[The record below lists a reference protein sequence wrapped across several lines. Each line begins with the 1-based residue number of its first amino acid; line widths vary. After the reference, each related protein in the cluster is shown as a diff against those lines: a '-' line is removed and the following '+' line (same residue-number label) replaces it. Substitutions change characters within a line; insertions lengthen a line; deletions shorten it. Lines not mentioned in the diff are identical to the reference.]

1 MSKETD
7 EIQKKTKEKRR
18 EIRLFISST
27 FRDMQEEREHITKV
41 VSPELVVLCRKRGV
55 TLTLI
60 DLRWGITS
68 DESILGQALELC
80 LREIDKARPHFIGII
95 AHKYGSIAE
104 SGACE
109 GQEIKKK
116 IDSWIKEG
124 LSYTAIEIE
133 HGVLSNPQL
142 NKYSYFYFRSRKL
155 TEGLSKNKDKNDFI
169 ETDPGLISKLDGLK
183 ARIMTD
189 NSPWHWDN
197 TEYGTIEELG
207 ESIKRDFTAMLDE
220 VYPESEAPTE
230 VERERFNHQAYADFM
245 LNNIYEPEE
254 IFIKEIKDISRL
266 ALTGP
271 QGIGKSALVSY
282 LVKQYREENKNA
294 FIFEHFVGVGSF
306 NAYGVIQRLYN
317 EINEKLK
324 SLGKPEK
331 NIPEKKDDKFFE
343 SIPDFIFSL
352 PDYKSSLIAIDALD
366 QLNEE
371 DQGLSWL
378 LHLPQSIGAIVSLKT
393 DTTAYG
399 NMQRLKDIYAIKEI
413 KPLSD
418 DSCEKILKDYLSK
431 KGKELTDLQV
441 KKVLSSESSRNPLYL
456 RLLLDELSVFGGL
469 KPKDIDQ
476 DKFMDGVIDAYL
488 KSKTLIDLYLKMIDR
503 VKTHHPCFNKVLP
516 ILTFSRSGLTQS
528 EILGISKISA
538 IDFLLLRYAFD
549 YHLSEKDGLFYFY
562 HTAFY
567 DACKNLFAPEG
578 IKARKSIA
586 DYFWNEKVDHRQV
599 YELPYQLKMVG
610 DKKRLKKYLGRA
622 GVFEEY
628 VKNGDSFEYGFFGLE
643 LSSYFRFTGSNCSE
657 IASLCRASVSKID
670 AEKISYLFHIGY
682 FLYYLG
688 CYKEAESLFKEVIEI
703 DKTLNPESLKTAE
716 YMNYLSDV
724 YFAQGRFNESE
735 SLLKSALEIAEKI
748 PDADGQDGVAA
759 ISNGL
764 ARNYAALGLSK
775 EAESFYRKSL
785 EIRKATLGENHFKFK
800 SSLIGLA
807 SFYKDQHRY
816 EEAESILKPFL
827 EVNNKSSGV
836 NIGDNNTLDSLVEAS
851 LNSALADIYRFQG
864 RHDEAEPLCKR
875 ALDIIE
881 KYGSNN
887 PLISFYLS
895 DLALNYTNQHRYD
908 EAELLFKRALD
919 IAEKTLGPEYPGIKL
934 VLDNFGLL
942 YKNWGKYD
950 KAESL
955 YKRAL
960 DIAEKTFGTD
970 DPRTADYLN
979 NLALLYDNWGF
990 YDKAEPI
997 YERLLEIRKKSPI
1010 TAEIHNN
1017 LYLNYLGD
1025 QNTSVDKKELFLKR
1039 ALKIR
1044 RKVLGSDD
1052 PDNLIFL
1059 NNLGRLYMDD
1069 MGKYDRAEPLFKKG
1083 LAICE
1088 KKDSEDFWMDY
1099 FLEDLA
1105 ILYSRWRKYNEALI
1119 YYKKLLNIRKNRY
1132 GLDDPRTIE
1141 INELTDV
1148 LNKKIKT
1155 EERGRGRKRFK
1166 KF

>member
-1 MSKETD
+1 
-7 EIQKKTKEKRR
+7 
-18 EIRLFISST
+18 
-27 FRDMQEEREHITKV
+27 
-41 VSPELVVLCRKRGV
+41 
-55 TLTLI
+55 
-60 DLRWGITS
+60 
-68 DESILGQALELC
+68 
-80 LREIDKARPHFIGII
+80 
-95 AHKYGSIAE
+95 
-104 SGACE
+104 
-109 GQEIKKK
+109 
-116 IDSWIKEG
+116 
-124 LSYTAIEIE
+124 
-133 HGVLSNPQL
+133 
-142 NKYSYFYFRSRKL
+142 
-155 TEGLSKNKDKNDFI
+155 
-169 ETDPGLISKLDGLK
+169 
-183 ARIMTD
+183 MTD

-254 IFIKEIKDISRL
+254 SFIKEIKDISRL
-266 ALTGP
+266 ALTGH

-306 NAYGVIQRLYN
+306 NAYGVIKRLYN

-366 QLNEE
+366 QLNED

-418 DSCEKILKDYLSK
+418 DACEKILKDYLSK

-586 DYFWNEKVDHRQV
+586 DYFWNEKVDYRQI

-622 GVFEEY
+622 GVFVEY
-628 VKNGDSFEYGFFGLE
+628 VKNGDSFEYGFFGPE

-670 AEKISYLFHIGY
+670 AEKISYLFHISH

-688 CYKEAESLFKEVIEI
+688 CYKEAESPSKEVIEI

-716 YMNYLSDV
+716 YMNHLSNV

-748 PDADGQDGVAA
+748 PDADGQDAVAV

-764 ARNYAALGLSK
+764 ARDYAALGLSK

-800 SSLIGLA
+800 GSLIGLA
-807 SFYKDQHRY
+807 LFYKDQHRY

-836 NIGDNNTLDSLVEAS
+836 NIGDNNTSDSLVEAS
-851 LNSALADIYRFQG
+851 LNSALADIYRSQG
-864 RHDEAEPLCKR
+864 RHDEAELLFKR

-881 KYGSNN
+881 KTLGPEY
-887 PLISFYLS
+887 PLIYLYLS
-895 DLALNYTNQHRYD
+895 DLALNYTDQHRYD

-919 IAEKTLGPEYPGIKL
+919 ILEKTVGPEHLVIEI

-942 YKNWGKYD
+942 YENWGKYD

-960 DIAEKTFGTD
+960 DILAKTVGPDSISNLKILRRLIFIYEKWGLYDQAESLYKRVLDILAKTVGTD

-1010 TAEIHNN
+1010 TVEIHNN
-1017 LYLNYLGD
+1017 LNLTYFIN
-1025 QNTSVDKKELFLKR
+1025 QNMSVDKKELFLKR

-1083 LAICE
+1083 LAIFE
-1088 KKDSEDFWMDY
+1088 KKDSEDFWMDD

-1141 INELTDV
+1141 TNELIDV
-1148 LNKKIKT
+1148 LNKKVNA
-1155 EERGRGRKRFK
+1155 EEARKHFKNFK
-1166 KF
+1166 K